1 MKGIYLSIFIKRHL
15 QRYIVESVG
24 SNVIRLEKD
33 RTLISIIKP
42 HLTLAGACEE
52 EEVPEGYAEIM
63 IQLPDVR
70 YVHEAATDT
79 IYRCDTLFRDHITPV
94 GASKVRRFIENT
106 FRNDYRM
113 FLDGYVESQTDR
125 SDSGTRLRI
134 TDGILSFLARYNIEP
149 DEKLIE
155 AIRRDWY
162 RHRDMV
168 DARRFTPLLY

>member
-1 MKGIYLSIFIKRHL
+1 MKGIDLSIFIKKHL

-24 SNVIRLEKD
+24 DNVIRLEKD

-42 HLTLAGACEE
+42 HLTLAGAVEE
-52 EEVPEGYAEIM
+52 EPVPEGYAEIM

-79 IYRCDTLFRDHITPV
+79 VYRCDTLFRDHITPV
-94 GASKVRRFIENT
+94 GVAKVRRFIENT

-113 FLDGYVESQTDR
+113 FLDGYVECQNDR
-125 SDSGTRLRI
+125 SDGSARI
-134 TDGILSFLARYNIEP
+134 KITEGIISFLALYRIEP

-162 RHRDMV
+162 RHRDMI
-168 DARRFTPLLY
+168 DDRRFTPLLY